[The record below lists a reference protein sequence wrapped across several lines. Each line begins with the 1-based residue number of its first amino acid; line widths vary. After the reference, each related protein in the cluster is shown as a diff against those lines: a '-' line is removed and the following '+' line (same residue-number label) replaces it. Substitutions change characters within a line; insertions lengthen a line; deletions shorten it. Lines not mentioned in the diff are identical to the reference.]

1 MSCGVTFII
10 DIKLMHHSRFSV
22 ICIALLAVLVV
33 AAGCGEEDPTA
44 PPDGWETDGDRWWLA
59 EADTAGAFPDQSSMQ
74 AMGILEEGDEELAI
88 EGDQVSGE
96 VFLKGVKRGLDDFY
110 KSNPAIIDSL
120 FEEYAVPELGTD
132 ARSGEVQE
140 AVQEAVQQ
148 ARNLLDDYYQRPQ
161 VQEQENI
168 TYPRDLYEQGVEGN
182 VELQVRV
189 NANGEPIAI
198 RVVES
203 VHPELDA
210 IAMRSAALM
219 RASPARVRYSQD
231 DEWEDIEGWIHFDVP
246 FQAG

>member
-1 MSCGVTFII
+1 MLITPPN
-10 DIKLMHHSRFSV
+10 LMHQSRFSV
-22 ICIALLAVLVV
+22 VLTTLLAVLVLAV
-33 AAGCGEEDPTA
+33 GCGENDPTA
-44 PPDGWETDGDRWWLA
+44 PPDGWETDGDRWWRSDV
-59 EADTAGAFPDQSSMQ
+59 DTSEVFPDQSSMQ
-74 AMGILEEGDEELAI
+74 AMGILDDEDEDLAI
-88 EGDQVSGE
+88 EGDEVSGE
-96 VFLKGVKRGLDDFY
+96 VFLKGVKRGLGDFY

-132 ARSGEVQE
+132 SRSGEVEE

-148 ARNLLDDYYQRPQ
+148 ARNLLDDYYQRPE

-168 TYPRDLYEQGVEGN
+168 SYPRDLYEQGIEGN

-189 NANGEPIAI
+189 NTSGEPVAI

-219 RASPARVRYSQD
+219 RASPARVRYDQD

-246 FQAG
+246 FQA